1 MPLLDIMLFINERG
15 YIILKENL
23 QGILENEKYNIDISK
38 LYSSKYLVTIVND
51 KTYTTP
57 IKMVVP

>member
-1 MPLLDIMLFINERG
+1 MLFINERG